1 MGYETVLL
9 LSITSGNRRNVSFE
23 QYGSTN
29 DIDSVDGT
37 LFQSGRIDTPI
48 EVGLRDDQRRL
59 QIFNIYT
66 KALLGNGTLQTD
78 IDINCI
84 ISNSERFTGANIEHV
99 VRLTLHNA
107 MCFDIVDKGRI
118 DIRYE
123 EADQLQICKQDLML
137 ALGKVREKHISLEKT
152 VTMINKLKQIT
163 LVTHNILNK
172 TSKKAELFDFG
183 DIFNIFE
190 LIRIA

>member
-9 LSITSGNRRNVSFE
+9 LSITSGNRRNVWFG
-23 QYGSTN
+23 QYGSPN

-48 EVGLRDDQRRL
+48 EVGLPDDHGRL
-59 QIFNIYT
+59 QIFDIYT
-66 KALLGNGTLQTD
+66 KTLLGNGTLQAD

-84 ISNSERFTGANIEHV
+84 ISNSERFTGVDIEHV

-123 EADQLQICKQDLML
+123 EADQLQICKRDLML
-137 ALGKVREKHISLEKT
+137 ALGKVRETYFSRKNCNH
-152 VTMINKLKQIT
+152 
-163 LVTHNILNK
+163 
-172 TSKKAELFDFG
+172 D
-183 DIFNIFE
+183 
-190 LIRIA
+190 